1 MRHSVRLFT
10 YSLFAGVLIAI
21 APVNVRA
28 QQQTQHSAH
37 DTLDYNEEVVK
48 NLLEKADPDVAFLA
62 RVKMMQGH
70 LNAAIH
76 AVGKRDLAEARQ
88 HITHPASEILPDI
101 VSVLQQR
108 NLKDPTP
115 ALNAILELLKSGAK
129 EETVQ
134 ALYDAIV
141 EMGEL
146 EHSIASSK
154 MVINRIVADTAVLL
168 LRTAVMEY
176 DEAFQKG
183 KIVNIVEYHD
193 GAAFVTE
200 AATLILDV
208 KYEWAQKDLSAF
220 DQLELSLKELQTA
233 WPSEVPPAKSVIP
246 VAKML
251 GHVTNIEEQINKI
264 RAGV

>member
-1 MRHSVRLFT
+1 MRK
-10 YSLFAGVLIAI
+10 A
-21 APVNVRA
+21 
-28 QQQTQHSAH
+28 QHSEH

-70 LNAAIH
+70 LNAAIY

-115 ALNAILELLKSGAK
+115 ALNAILELLKSGTK
-129 EETVQ
+129 EETEQ
-134 ALYDAIV
+134 AIYDAIV

-154 MVINRIVADTAVLL
+154 MANNRMIADTAVLL

-176 DEAFQKG
+176 DEAFKNG
-183 KIVNIVEYHD
+183 RIVNIVEYHD

-200 AATLILDV
+200 AATLILDY
-208 KYEWAQKDLSAF
+208 KYDWTTRDPVAF
-220 DQLELSLKELQTA
+220 KQLELSLKELQTA
-233 WPSEVPPAKSVIP
+233 WPSEIPPAKSVIP
-246 VAKML
+246 VPKML
-251 GHVTNIEEQINKI
+251 GYVTIIEEQINRI